1 MTSTNQNCC
10 LPNCIQVSTN
20 CKEHV
25 IDTNCYIN
33 YDPFIGNIRKIYKSY
48 EDKSRNVRYKYEVGE
63 TLDYCHKPRLAPAC
77 TVLPEF
83 YRDYKILLAGYSTY
97 GGCPKKSSLKY
108 YDVERLNNM
117 FAENYVVE
125 QVPGDPN
132 DPNPN
137 VRGPKKIICEDTT
150 PFRVCQPSNIPA
162 GSRFRLFVVFAYRYE
177 ICDTVYCENK
187 PWKFDLYVA
196 DLPSVNCLS
205 ADSCKVPNLQL
216 QLVSSLDTDNM
227 FSVGSEPTCVL
238 CSYNNTNTNDDLG
251 GQNGGVNNE
260 TSDDELIKLVLPL
273 VSKYAL

>member
-48 EDKSRNVRYKYEVGE
+48 EDKSRNVRYTYLEG
-63 TLDYCHKPRLAPAC
+63 DSADCYRPRLNPAC
-77 TVLPEF
+77 TVLPQF
-83 YRDYKILLAGYSTY
+83 FRDYKILLAGYSTY

-125 QVPGDPN
+125 QVNGDTL
-132 DPNPN
+132 NPP
-137 VRGPKKIICEDTT
+137 PKKIICEDTA
-150 PFRVCQPSNIPA
+150 PFRICQPSNIPA
-162 GSRFRLFVVFAYRYE
+162 GSRFRLFVVFAYKYE

-238 CSYNNTNTNDDLG
+238 CSQNNCHDDTCG
-251 GQNGGVNNE
+251 RSVVVNNE
-260 TSDDELIKLVLPL
+260 TSDDDIELIKLVLPL